1 MGYDARR
8 MRAAPTSLAILAA
21 VALSGCGDNGD
32 KPAEPHQRLR
42 LWHTFNPTETHEL
55 NRTVLNRQTTRV
67 ESTLLPFGRAQTI
80 LVQALENKSDCPD
93 LVRID
98 ATWLPQLAGMNALR
112 PPPAKV
118 AGAQRWLPEALAL
131 ASIDGQQ
138 LAIPQ
143 AIDGLALIHHK
154 DTIRSAGLDWPPQ
167 TVDTLLADARRM
179 TQGGNYG
186 LAVRR
191 DGYWFVAFLRAW
203 GGDVVDPTT
212 GKLNIDAG
220 IAAEALEQFAA
231 LFGPKGVAPSP
242 SRVEREAADHARGFR
257 AGTIKVVLDGPWAVS
272 ALSNGSGSIDKLAVT
287 PFPKGPNGRGAAPR
301 GGQLLVVPTCAKRPD
316 AAWQLALALVAP
328 ALQADWAK
336 RYGLV
341 PTTQR
346 GLDGGGGFAKQFYR
360 ALKQARP
367 LPRHPVSAELFDD
380 LNPAITAVIAGDATA
395 KEALAGVRRAW
406 TRLLKRHGVQ
416 VPDGATP

>member
-1 MGYDARR
+1 
-8 MRAAPTSLAILAA
+8 MRAARTFVALVLALAA
-21 VALSGCGDNGD
+21 CHASED
-32 KPAEPHQRLR
+32 KPTEPTQRLR
-42 LWHTFNPTETHEL
+42 LWHTFNPTETREL
-55 NRTVLNRQTTRV
+55 NRTVLNRQATRV

-80 LVQALENKSDCPD
+80 LVQALENKTECPD
-93 LVRID
+93 LARID
-98 ATWLPQLAGMNALR
+98 ATWLPQLAGMDALR
-112 PPPAKV
+112 TPPAEV
-118 AGAQRWLPEALAL
+118 TAAHHWLPEALAL

-143 AIDGLALIHHK
+143 ALDGLALIHHSNL
-154 DTIRSAGLDWPPQ
+154 IRNSGLDWPPK
-167 TVDTLLADARRM
+167 TVDSLLADARRM
-179 TQGGNYG
+179 TQGGTYG

-191 DGYWFVAFLRAW
+191 DGYWFVALLRAW
-203 GGDVVDPTT
+203 GGDVVDPAT
-212 GKLNIDAG
+212 GQLHIDEP
-220 IAAEALEQFAA
+220 IAVEALENFAK

-272 ALSNGSGSIDKLAVT
+272 ALSNGSVDGLAVT
-287 PFPKGPNGRGAAPR
+287 PFPKGPHGRGAAPR
-301 GGQLLVVPTCAKRPD
+301 GGQLLVVPKCARRPK
-316 AAWQLALALVAP
+316 AAWKLALALVSP

-341 PTTQR
+341 PTTRR
-346 GLDGGGGFAKQFYR
+346 GLQAGGSFAQQFYR

-380 LNPAITAVIAGDATA
+380 LTPAITAVIAGDATA

-406 TRLLKRHGVQ
+406 TRLLRRHGV
-416 VPDGATP
+416 VVRDEGSP